1 MGIRER
7 GLVTA
12 KLKYPSQ
19 LKPTTKEDIK
29 LPSRWIVHIPKT
41 CPVFKKWKGKKVPRK
56 ETYGNKSVL
65 SYKGKAF
72 AEIVILRM
80 FQDVGWNGV
89 WVDTYRQKYRT
100 NHWPK
105 DEIDLPPKQQRLLN
119 RISKKL
125 GKEWSGCWDVFC
137 WKGGKVIFA
146 ESKKRKEDSI
156 KDNQRRWLAAAIN
169 CRLPFNSFL
178 LVEWSKK

>member
-41 CPVFKKWKGKKVPRK
+41 CPVFKKWKGKKVPRN

-65 SYKGKAF
+65 SYKGNAF

-80 FQDVGWNGV
+80 FQDAGRNGV
-89 WVDTYRQKYRT
+89 WVDTFRQKYRT

-137 WKGGKVIFA
+137 WKMGKVIFA

-156 KDNQRRWLAAAIN
+156 TENQRRWLAAAIN

-178 LVEWSKK
+178 LVEWSEK